1 MVGVL
6 IYKSRIM
13 KSYYNL
19 VISDNSI
26 YSDMRKNLVNNNS
39 NRILW
44 EKSNVSLNQIENSRN
59 TKDDLVR
66 RLNDGENVDLE
77 KELEEFFE

>member
-1 MVGVL
+1 
-6 IYKSRIM
+6 M